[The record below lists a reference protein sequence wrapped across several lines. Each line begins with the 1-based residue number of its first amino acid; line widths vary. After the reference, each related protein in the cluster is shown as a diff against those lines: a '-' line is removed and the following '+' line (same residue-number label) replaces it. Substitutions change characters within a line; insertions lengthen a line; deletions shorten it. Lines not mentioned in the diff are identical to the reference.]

1 MAYSMFHFKMILSS
15 RLKIQLTM
23 QTRGFTLLEIIV
35 VITLVTLVLGL
46 TTLFFGNALPGARL
60 NAAARE
66 LSATMRYARMSAR
79 SNGEMRTVNIDL
91 DARTYNID
99 QSASKALPEDVRI
112 RVNDSVAGD
121 ISSGNYPVLFH
132 ESGTVEGGTITLWN
146 AKKTINIE
154 LDPLIGS
161 IIVK

>member
-1 MAYSMFHFKMILSS
+1 MRNA
-15 RLKIQLTM
+15 
-23 QTRGFTLLEIIV
+23 GFTLLEIIV
-35 VITLVTLVLGL
+35 VITLITLVLGL

-66 LSATMRYARMSAR
+66 LSATMRYARMLAR
-79 SNGEMRTVNIDL
+79 NNGETRTVTIDL
-91 DARTYNID
+91 DSRSYGID
-99 QSASKALPEDVRI
+99 QSEPKTLPEDVRI
-112 RVNDSVAGD
+112 RVNDNISGD

-146 AKKTINIE
+146 SKRAINIE